1 MIFTEP
7 RFLLFFAVVYAAY
20 WAFDSR
26 RAQKMLLL
34 VASLVFYGAW
44 DWRFLSLILVST
56 LIDYFASLGI
66 EAADRASGRG
76 EYHALRRARFWRR
89 GRRGGGGER
98 RRRAWLWLSLVGNLG
113 LLGFFK
119 YFGFFVD
126 SAIDFA
132 AGFGV
137 DLHRP
142 TLAIVL
148 PVGISFYTFQ
158 TMSYTIDVYRRQLRA
173 RRSLLD
179 IAVFVA
185 FFPQLVAGPIV
196 RARDFLW
203 QLDADRVPFSSIP
216 VRSYLLLFLSGF
228 IKKACISDS
237 IAPAIDPFFADP
249 QSFTAPSAWL
259 AMVLYSIQIYCDFSA
274 YSDIAIAIAGLLGY
288 RLELNFDF
296 PYLARN
302 IREFWRRWHMSL
314 STWLRDYLY
323 VPLGGNRL
331 GRSVTFRN
339 IMVTMT
345 LGGLWH
351 GAAWHFV
358 VWGALHGIALIVHRE
373 LERRRGAR
381 PPLLPAL
388 PAIVLTFGWTTLLW
402 VFFRAVDL
410 GSALDILRMMFLLE
424 SPGAISID
432 PTWWLLVALL
442 ALAHVITRR
451 GMGQRLARAP
461 LPGWAFAAGY
471 GAAAAL
477 VLLFVR
483 IDVQPFIYFQF

>member
-7 RFLLFFAVVYAAY
+7 RFLLFFAVVFAAY
-20 WAFDSR
+20 WAFDSH

-44 DWRFLSLILVST
+44 DWRFLSLIVIST
-56 LIDYFASLGI
+56 LIDYYASLGM
-66 EAADRASGRG
+66 EAADRRASGRG
-76 EYHALRRARFWRR
+76 SERLRL
-89 GRRGGGGER
+89 
-98 RRRAWLWLSLVGNLG
+98 AWLWFSLVGNLG

-126 SAIDFA
+126 SAVDFA
-132 AGFGV
+132 AAFGV
-137 DLHRP
+137 ELNRP
-142 TLAIVL
+142 SLEIVL

-158 TMSYTIDVYRRQLRA
+158 TMSYTIDVYRRELAA
-173 RRSLLD
+173 RPSLLD
-179 IAVFVA
+179 VGVFVA

-203 QLDADRVPFSSIP
+203 QLEAARVPFSSIP
-216 VRSYLLLFLSGF
+216 VRAHLLLFLSGF
-228 IKKACISDS
+228 IKKSCVSDS

-249 QSFTAPSAWL
+249 QSFDAPSAWL

-274 YSDIAIAIAGLLGY
+274 YSDIAIATAGLLGFK
-288 RLELNFDF
+288 LELNFDF

-302 IREFWRRWHMSL
+302 VREFWRRWHMSF

-323 VPLGGNRL
+323 IPLGGNRL
-331 GRSVTFRN
+331 GRSITVRN
-339 IMVTMT
+339 IMVTMM

-358 VWGALHGIALIVHRE
+358 VWGALQGVGLIVHRE

-381 PPLLPAL
+381 PPLLPEV
-388 PAIVLTFGWTTLLW
+388 PAVLLTFAWTTVVW
-402 VFFRAVDL
+402 VFFRATDF
-410 GSALDILRMMFLLE
+410 GSALDILRMLLLFQ
-424 SPGAISID
+424 SPGTQAVD
-432 PTWWLLVALL
+432 PRWWLLIVLL
-442 ALAHVITRR
+442 AGAHVVARR
-451 GMGQRLARAP
+451 GFGKRVADAP
-461 LPGWAFAAGY
+461 LPYWAFAAAY
-471 GAAAAL
+471 GAVAAV

>member
-7 RFLLFFAVVYAAY
+7 RFLLFFVVVFAAY
-20 WAFDSR
+20 WALESR

-34 VASLVFYGAW
+34 VASYVFYGAW
-44 DWRFLSLILVST
+44 DWRFLSLIVIST
-56 LIDYFASLGI
+56 LIDYSASLGM

-76 EYHALRRARFWRR
+76 GYHALWRARSRRR
-89 GRRGGGGER
+89 GRRGDGDR
-98 RRRAWLWLSLVGNLG
+98 RRLAWLWLSLVGNLG

-126 SAIDFA
+126 SA
-132 AGFGV
+132 V
-137 DLHRP
+137 DLAAALGVALDRP
-142 TLAIVL
+142 SLEIVL

-158 TMSYTIDVYRRQLRA
+158 TMSYTIDVYRRQLAA

-179 IAVFVA
+179 VAVFVA

-203 QLDADRVPFSSIP
+203 QLEAARVPFASIP
-216 VRSYLLLFLSGF
+216 VRSHLLLFLSGF
-228 IKKACISDS
+228 VKKSCVSDS

-259 AMVLYSIQIYCDFSA
+259 AMVLYSIQIYCDFSG
-274 YSDIAIAIAGLLGY
+274 YSDIAIAIAGLLGFK
-288 RLELNFDF
+288 LELNFDF

-331 GRSVTFRN
+331 GRSITARN
-339 IMVTMT
+339 ILVTMT

-351 GAAWHFV
+351 GASWHFV

-381 PPLLPAL
+381 PPLLPAA
-388 PAIVLTFGWTTLLW
+388 PAVLLTFAWTTVLW
-402 VFFRAVDL
+402 VLFRATDL
-410 GSALDILRMMFLLE
+410 DSALDILRMLFVFE
-424 SPGAISID
+424 SPGLDPID
-432 PTWWLLVALL
+432 PRWWLVAALLVA
-442 ALAHVITRR
+442 AHVLARR
-451 GMGQRLARAP
+451 GLGQRLARAP
-461 LPGWAFAAGY
+461 LPGWAFAAVY
-471 GAAAAL
+471 GAAAAI